1 MNKKAHLPRNPCKY
15 SAAFLSFSDKFIP
28 CCALCLLYS
37 GLVYVLSLVVVD
49 GGLSSSIFPLGSD
62 PCRSSIASVVAV
74 LVVVAKEHRNQHTHV
89 PGL

>member
-62 PCRSSIASVVAV
+62 PCRSSIASV